1 MRSPL
6 VVAAVVLVYKEIIM
20 AKPKTQRARAM
31 RAVRTAQRRRKK

>member
-1 MRSPL
+1 MHRPL
-6 VVAAVVLVYKEIIM
+6 VVAVVVFQSKENIM